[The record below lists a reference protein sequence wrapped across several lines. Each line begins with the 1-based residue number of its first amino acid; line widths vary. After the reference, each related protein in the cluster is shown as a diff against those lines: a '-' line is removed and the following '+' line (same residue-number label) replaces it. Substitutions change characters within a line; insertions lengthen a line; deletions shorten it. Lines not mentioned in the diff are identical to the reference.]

1 MHYTF
6 VTEFKLALLVRQE
19 VSEFERQGVETRNM
33 TLFGKLTQQED
44 GRLMSQ
50 NHHLVGVWM
59 LGSFMDQRWGEV
71 RKESKKA
78 I

>member
-19 VSEFERQGVETRNM
+19 VSEFERQGVETRNV

-50 NHHLVGVWM
+50 NHHLFGVWM
-59 LGSFMDQRWGEV
+59 LGSFMDQRWGGGEE
-71 RKESKKA
+71 RK
-78 I
+78 

>member
-19 VSEFERQGVETRNM
+19 VSEFERQGVETRNV

-44 GRLMSQ
+44 GRLMPQ

-59 LGSFMDQRWGEV
+59 LGSFMDQRWGGGEE
-71 RKESKKA
+71 RK
-78 I
+78 